1 MSRFLYA
8 AALSSSI
15 LLSPAHAQSPFTPA
29 PLGED
34 ILQKARD
41 WQAAPNPK
49 PPTEFRAGHVTLRKL
64 GKDALQAKPGGFE
77 VTLPSGAPVTTP
89 TVYDGKVF
97 SSGGFKSKEFYAVD
111 AKTGQ
116 LVWGLDLDDDGP
128 SSAACDA
135 GRCAFNTKS
144 CTLFVVD
151 ANTGKQVWSLWLGD
165 PLTSAP
171 AIADGRVYTSYPA
184 RGHPSA
190 SHVLAAFDLQTGKI
204 LWQRWIDS
212 DVQSAPVV
220 AEGKVH
226 ASTFGGSVYQ
236 LDPKTGEFL
245 SARQSRATSAP
256 TIAGGDIHYSARAD
270 KAGGR
275 AQEALATRK
284 GQAERKVQE
293 KEAKYL
299 DEQIQQKAAYA
310 EQAKS
315 LDAMNGFGGGAP
327 VSANA
332 TAAQGN
338 IGKGSVSSMQSHQGS
353 RILSFGEDLV
363 AAMGDEIVSTDN
375 KTGKTRWK
383 RKIDGDMDKLGGA
396 LVTAPA
402 AAGDAIFVG
411 TTAGEVWRLDPKSG
425 EVAQR
430 WTVGGPVRSQ
440 PVIEGGW
447 IYVGTENGRLVGID
461 TKNPEFTGWA
471 TWGGD
476 AARTGV
482 YQAKK

>member
-1 MSRFLYA
+1 
-8 AALSSSI
+8 
-15 LLSPAHAQSPFTPA
+15 
-29 PLGED
+29 
-34 ILQKARD
+34 
-41 WQAAPNPK
+41 
-49 PPTEFRAGHVTLRKL
+49 
-64 GKDALQAKPGGFE
+64 
-77 VTLPSGAPVTTP
+77 
-89 TVYDGKVF
+89 
-97 SSGGFKSKEFYAVD
+97 
-111 AKTGQ
+111 
-116 LVWGLDLDDDGP
+116 
-128 SSAACDA
+128 
-135 GRCAFNTKS
+135 
-144 CTLFVVD
+144 VVD

-184 RGHPSA
+184 AGHASA

-204 LWQRWIDS
+204 LWQQWIDS

-236 LDPKTGEFL
+236 LDAKTGEFL
-245 SARQSRATSAP
+245 SAHQSRATSAP
-256 TIAGGDIHYSARAD
+256 TVVGGEVHYSARTNRD
-270 KAGGR
+270 GDR

-284 GQAERKVQE
+284 GKAKRKLE
-293 KEAKYL
+293 E
-299 DEQIQQKAAYA
+299 KAAMHLDAQMQQHTLYSK
-310 EQAKS
+310 QAAS
-315 LDAMNGFGGGAP
+315 LDALNGFMSGPP
-327 VSANA
+327 VAANA
-332 TAAQGN
+332 TAALIN
-338 IGKGSVSSMQSHQGS
+338 LGKGSVSSMQLHQGS
-353 RILSFGEDLV
+353 RVLLFEDDLI

-375 KTGKTRWK
+375 KTGKTRWT
-383 RKIDGDMDKLGGA
+383 RKIDGDMATLGGA

-402 AAGDAIFVG
+402 AAGGAIFVG
-411 TTAGEVWRLDPKSG
+411 TTAGEVLRLDPKSG
-425 EVAQR
+425 EVVQR

>member
-1 MSRFLYA
+1 MSRLLYA
-8 AALSSSI
+8 ATLSTSI
-15 LLSPAHAQSPFTPA
+15 LLSSAHAWSQFTPTE
-29 PLGED
+29 LGED

-41 WQAAPNPK
+41 WQALPNPK
-49 PPTEFRAGHVTLRKL
+49 PPTEFRAGHVTSRKL
-64 GKDALQAKPGGFE
+64 GKDALRAEPGGFE
-77 VTLPSGAPVTTP
+77 ITLPSGAPITTP

-97 SSGGFKSKEFYAVD
+97 SSGGFHSKEFYAVD

-116 LVWGLDLDDDGP
+116 LVWGIDLDDDGP
-128 SSAACDA
+128 SSAACDE
-135 GRCAFNTKS
+135 GRCAFNTES

-151 ANTGKQVWSLWLGD
+151 ANTGKEVWSLWLGD

-171 AIADGRVYTSYPA
+171 AIADGRVYASYPA

-190 SHVLAAFDLQTGKI
+190 SHVLAAFDLQTGRI

-212 DVQSAPVV
+212 DIQSAPVV
-220 AEGKVH
+220 VKGKVY
-226 ASTFGGSVYQ
+226 ASTFSGSVYQ
-236 LDPKTGEFL
+236 FDQKSGEII

-270 KAGGR
+270 KAGGPV
-275 AQEALATRK
+275 QEALTTRK
-284 GQAERKVQE
+284 GQAERKLQE

-299 DEQIQQKAAYA
+299 DEKIQQKAAYA

-327 VSANA
+327 ISANA
-332 TAAQGN
+332 TVAQDN
-338 IGKGSVSSMQSHQGS
+338 IGKASVSSMQSHQGS
-353 RILSFGEDLV
+353 RVLSFDEDLV

-375 KTGKTRWK
+375 KTGKTRWT
-383 RKIDGDMDKLGGA
+383 RKIDGDMAKLGGA

-402 AAGDAIFVG
+402 AAGGAIFVG

-425 EVAQR
+425 EVVQR

-461 TKNPEFTGWA
+461 TKNPAFTGWA

>member
-1 MSRFLYA
+1 
-8 AALSSSI
+8 
-15 LLSPAHAQSPFTPA
+15 
-29 PLGED
+29 
-34 ILQKARD
+34 
-41 WQAAPNPK
+41 
-49 PPTEFRAGHVTLRKL
+49 
-64 GKDALQAKPGGFE
+64 
-77 VTLPSGAPVTTP
+77 
-89 TVYDGKVF
+89 
-97 SSGGFKSKEFYAVD
+97 
-111 AKTGQ
+111 
-116 LVWGLDLDDDGP
+116 
-128 SSAACDA
+128 
-135 GRCAFNTKS
+135 
-144 CTLFVVD
+144 
-151 ANTGKQVWSLWLGD
+151 VWSLWLGD

-184 RGHPSA
+184 GGHPSA

-226 ASTFGGSVYQ
+226 VSTFGGSVYQ

-256 TIAGGDIHYSARAD
+256 TIGGGDIHYSARAD

-284 GQAERKVQE
+284 GQAERKLQE

-299 DEQIQQKAAYA
+299 DGEIQQKAAYA
-310 EQAKS
+310 EHAKS
-315 LDAMNGFGGGAP
+315 LDAMNGFGGGP
-327 VSANA
+327 PSSANA
-332 TAAQGN
+332 TAALGN

-353 RILSFGEDLV
+353 RVLLFEDDLV

-383 RKIDGDMDKLGGA
+383 RKIDGDMAKLGGA

-482 YQAKK
+482 YQARK

>member
-1 MSRFLYA
+1 MSHFRYA
-8 AALSSSI
+8 TALLSLI
-15 LLSPAHAQSPFTPA
+15 LISPAHAQSPFMPA
-29 PLGED
+29 PQGED
-34 ILQKARD
+34 ILQQALA

-49 PPTEFRAGHVTLRKL
+49 PPTEFRAGHVTPRKL
-64 GKDALQAKPGGFE
+64 GQDALKAKPGGFE
-77 VTLPSGAPVTTP
+77 VALPSGAPVTTP

-97 SSGGFKSKEFYAVD
+97 SSGGFHSKEFYAVD
-111 AKTGQ
+111 AKTGE

-128 SSAACDA
+128 SSAACDD
-135 GRCAFNTKS
+135 GRCAFNTES

-151 ANTGKQVWSLWLGD
+151 ANTGAQVWSLWLGD

-184 RGHPSA
+184 GGHPSA

-226 ASTFGGSVYQ
+226 AATFGGTVYQ
-236 LDPKTGEFL
+236 LDPMTGELL

-256 TIAGGDIHYSARAD
+256 TIAGGDIHFSARAD
-270 KAGGR
+270 TGGGR
-275 AQEALATRK
+275 VQEALATRK
-284 GQAERKVQE
+284 GLAERKLQE

-299 DEQIQQKAAYA
+299 DKEIQKNAAYA
-310 EQAKS
+310 GQSKL
-315 LDAMNGFGGGAP
+315 LDAMNGFAGGAP
-327 VSANA
+327 ASANA
-332 TAAQGN
+332 AVAQGN
-338 IGKGSVSSMQSHQGS
+338 IGKASVSSMQSHQGS
-353 RILSFGEDLV
+353 RVLSFGEDLV

-375 KTGKTRWK
+375 KTGNTRWK
-383 RKIDGDMDKLGGA
+383 RKIDGDMATLGGA

-411 TTAGEVWRLDPKSG
+411 TTTGEVWRLDPKSG
-425 EVAQR
+425 EVAER
-430 WTVGGPVRSQ
+430 WTIGGPVRSQ

-461 TKNPEFTGWA
+461 TKNPKFTGWA

-482 YQAKK
+482 YQTK

>member
-1 MSRFLYA
+1 MSRLMYA

-15 LLSPAHAQSPFTPA
+15 LLSPAHAGSPFIAEPR
-29 PLGED
+29 GED
-34 ILQKARD
+34 ILRKAKD
-41 WQAAPNPK
+41 WQTTPNPK
-49 PPTEFRAGHVTLRKL
+49 PPTEFRAGHVTPRLL
-64 GKDALQAKPGGFE
+64 GTDALQSQPGGFE
-77 VTLPSGAPVTTP
+77 ITLPSGAPVTTP

-97 SSGGFKSKEFYAVD
+97 SSGGFHSKEFYAID

-116 LVWGLDLDDDGP
+116 LLWGLDLDDDGP
-128 SSAACDA
+128 SSAACEA
-135 GRCAFNTKS
+135 GRCAFNTES

-184 RGHPSA
+184 KGHPSA

-220 AEGKVH
+220 AEEKVH
-226 ASTFGGSVYQ
+226 VSTFGGSVYQ

-245 SARQSRATSAP
+245 SAHHSRATSAP
-256 TIAGGDIHYSARAD
+256 TFAGGEIHYSARAD
-270 KAGGR
+270 QAGGR
-275 AQEALATRK
+275 VQEALATRTE
-284 GQAERKVQE
+284 QAERKLEE

-299 DEQIQQKAAYA
+299 DEEIQRKAAYA

-315 LDAMNGFGGGAP
+315 LDAMNGFSGGAP

-332 TAAQGN
+332 TAAQGT
-338 IGKGSVSSMQSHQGS
+338 IGKVSVSSMQSHQGS
-353 RILSFGEDLV
+353 RVLSFEADLV

-375 KTGKTRWK
+375 KTGKTRWR
-383 RKIDGDMDKLGGA
+383 RKVDGDMAKLGGA

-411 TTAGEVWRLDPKSG
+411 TTVGEVWRLDPKSG
-425 EVAQR
+425 EIAQR

-447 IYVGTENGRLVGID
+447 IYVGTENGRLVGIN
-461 TKNPEFTGWA
+461 TNNPEFTGWA

>member
-1 MSRFLYA
+1 MSRLLYA

-15 LLSPAHAQSPFTPA
+15 LFSPAHASTPFTPTE
-29 PLGED
+29 LGED

-41 WQAAPNPK
+41 WQAAPNRK
-49 PPTEFRAGHVTLRKL
+49 PPTEFRAGHVTPRTLDK
-64 GKDALQAKPGGFE
+64 GTLQAKAGGFE
-77 VTLPSGAPVTTP
+77 IALPSGAPITTP

-97 SSGGFKSKEFYAVD
+97 SSGGFHSKEFYAVD

-128 SSAACDA
+128 SSAACDE
-135 GRCAFNTKS
+135 GRCAFNTES

-171 AIADGRVYTSYPA
+171 AIADGRVYASYPA
-184 RGHPSA
+184 GGHPSA
-190 SHVLAAFDLQTGKI
+190 SHVLAAFDLQTGRI

-212 DVQSAPVV
+212 DVQSAAVV
-220 AEGKVH
+220 VKGKVY
-226 ASTFGGSVYQ
+226 ASTFGGSVYE
-236 LDPKTGEFL
+236 LDAKTGEFI

-270 KAGGR
+270 KAGGH
-275 AQEALATRK
+275 AQEALATRT
-284 GQAERKVQE
+284 GQAERKLE
-293 KEAKYL
+293 EREAKYL
-299 DEQIQQKAAYA
+299 DQETQQKAAYA
-310 EQAKS
+310 QQAKS

-327 VSANA
+327 ISANA
-332 TAAQGN
+332 TVAQNN
-338 IGKGSVSSMQSHQGS
+338 IGKASVSSMQSHQGS
-353 RILSFGEDLV
+353 RVLSFEEDLV

-383 RKIDGDMDKLGGA
+383 RKIDGDMAQLGGA
-396 LVTAPA
+396 LVTPLA
-402 AAGDAIFVG
+402 AAGEAIFVG

-425 EVAQR
+425 EIAQR

>member
-1 MSRFLYA
+1 MSRLLYA

-15 LLSPAHAQSPFTPA
+15 LLSPADASSPFTAA

-41 WQAAPNPK
+41 WQALPNPK
-49 PPTEFRAGHVTLRKL
+49 PPTEFRAGHVTPRQL
-64 GKDALQAKPGGFE
+64 GADAVQAKPAGFE
-77 VTLPSGAPVTTP
+77 ITLPSGAPITTP

-97 SSGGFKSKEFYAVD
+97 SSGGFHSKEFYAVD
-111 AKTGQ
+111 AKTGR

-128 SSAACDA
+128 SSAACDE
-135 GRCAFNTKS
+135 GRCAFNTES

-171 AIADGRVYTSYPA
+171 AIAEGRVYTSYPA
-184 RGHPSA
+184 SGHGSA
-190 SHVLAAFDLQTGKI
+190 SHVLAAFDLHTGRI

-220 AEGKVH
+220 AKGKVY
-226 ASTFGGSVYQ
+226 ASTFGGSVYEV
-236 LDPKTGEFL
+236 DAKTGEII

-270 KAGGR
+270 KVGGR
-275 AQEALATRK
+275 AQEALATRT
-284 GQAERKVQE
+284 GLAERKLQE
-293 KEAKYL
+293 RDAKYL
-299 DEQIQQKAAYA
+299 DQETQQRAAYA
-310 EQAKS
+310 QQAKS
-315 LDAMNGFGGGAP
+315 LDALNGFGGGAP
-327 VSANA
+327 ISANA
-332 TAAQGN
+332 SVAREN
-338 IGKGSVSSMQSHQGS
+338 IGKASVSSMQSHQGS
-353 RILSFGEDLV
+353 RVLSFEEDLV
-363 AAMGDEIVSTDN
+363 AAMGDEIVSTDG

-383 RKIDGDMDKLGGA
+383 RKVDGDMDKLGGA
-396 LVTAPA
+396 LVTALA
-402 AAGDAIFVG
+402 AAGEAIFVG

-425 EVAQR
+425 EIVQR